1 MKKPLF
7 LALLIGIVLGCSAP
21 QAYSQQDPSERFQ
34 SILDNYVK
42 TSTDIHGAILHVE
55 SPGMDVSWAGASG
68 IDNKTTESVLKA
80 DQPFRIASV
89 TKTYVAAAIFRLI
102 EEQKLHLNDPISQ
115 HIKSEHIEILE
126 EDGYDLDAITLSHI
140 LTHTSG
146 LYDYAVANEAYG
158 AEVVANPNKRW
169 TRADQLKIA
178 VQYGDS
184 QGRPGYQFHYSD
196 TGYILLGEAIES
208 ASGMP
213 LAEALRSL
221 LKFDSLGL
229 DHTWLE
235 SLEPAPSNVPD
246 RVHQYFQGMDTYS
259 WDPSMDLYGGG
270 GLVATASDLAKFYY
284 HLFNGDVFNSQATLE
299 LMTSRGDLPM
309 YAPESSPS
317 AETLKARY
325 RHGLEVKQLFGMTIY
340 AHTGFWGVIG
350 AYIPDIDTSIA
361 LAAPD
366 GSIGVPVVRKSLKV
380 IMDLKKEQQ

>member
-1 MKKPLF
+1 MNKPVF
-7 LALLIGIVLGCSAP
+7 LILLIGLILGCSTP
-21 QAYSQQDPSERFQ
+21 QAYSQEETADKFQ
-34 SILDNYVK
+34 SIIDNYVHSSK
-42 TSTDIHGAILHVE
+42 DIHGAILHVE
-55 SPGMDVSWAGASG
+55 SPGVDVSWTGASG
-68 IDNKTTESVLKA
+68 INDKATESVLTA
-80 DQPFRIASV
+80 DQPFRMASV
-89 TKTYVAAAIFRLI
+89 TKTYVSAAIFRLL
-102 EEQKLHLNDPISQ
+102 EQQKLNLNDPISQ
-115 HIKSEHIEILE
+115 YIKPDHVEILE
-126 EDGYDLDAITLSHI
+126 EDGYDMDAITLGYL

-169 TRADQLKIA
+169 TRSDQLKVA
-178 VQYGDS
+178 VQNGEP

-229 DHTWLE
+229 NHTWLE
-235 SLEPAPSNVPD
+235 SLEPTPADVPD
-246 RVHQYFQGMDTYS
+246 RMHQYFQGMDTYS

-284 HLFNGDVFNSQATLE
+284 HLFNGDVFDSSVTLE
-299 LMTSRGDLPM
+299 LMTSRGDVPM
-309 YAPESSPS
+309 YAPEASPS
-317 AETLKARY
+317 EETLKARY

-350 AYIPDIDTSIA
+350 AYIPDIDTAIA
-361 LAAPD
+361 LAVPN
-366 GSIGVPVVRKSLKV
+366 GSIGVPAVMQSLEVV
-380 IMDLKKEQQ
+380 MDLKKEQE